1 MSRFRCFQAHFGF
14 PLNSR
19 HRDKT
24 RILAR
29 MKQSTLPS
37 LQIQDLSAF
46 FDHNNL
52 IRGMD
57 YAQNNKVR
65 GWSYQNGLIESE
77 VFGSARQI
85 YQQEI
90 QLIIRNGALVG
101 IDSDCTCPVA
111 YDCKHVVAVLVKWIE
126 HQKQQQPT
134 DSTTTAEQIMHQR
147 WLKQVQFNWQQRV
160 QEREA
165 HAAAAKTNSASEF
178 HYGFTLSLGP
188 QGRDYRLQQVKVKA
202 NREGQL
208 KATRLQLD
216 RLNFDRSDMPLNAAE
231 IETLAFFDFVQGFT
245 YQSQSYQPQGKK
257 GALLLQKIAET
268 VPLYWQQ
275 TIEKQTS
282 LQRLSYR
289 QSALAQ
295 PCWLEQ
301 GEERQLGWQVNGEP
315 VLHLLKTSP
324 PWYITAQHIGPLQ
337 LDPLSPFSADE
348 LQELVQQAPRLK
360 NLAEASALSQQM
372 LADEFQHILPL
383 PLSLPEVA
391 MDKVKVQPRL
401 LLGSSQTSNGVVD
414 YAVLEFVYAG
424 ISITADYPQELLRQS
439 TATQINLIRR
449 ERQTEQALLNQLQTH
464 GFYELAMQTATPA
477 NCLGLADTESWLQFV
492 QLALPEL
499 IQQGW
504 QVDYLPGF
512 RYNLLQVDEWYAEVD
527 ESGKKNAWFELELG
541 LVVNQQKIP
550 LLPILLQLLRE
561 TPHDFRPE
569 HLQQIADDKLLLVQ
583 LDQQHSVALPYG
595 RIKSILSTL
604 GELYFKSGESDK
616 LTLTELDSARLA
628 ELQSQLQLRWNGGEK
643 LRELGQKIREFDGIK
658 MLSAPAGLNANLR
671 DYQLQGLAWLQFL
684 REYKLAGI
692 LADDMGLGK
701 TLQTLAHIQTEK
713 VAGRLQQPALVI
725 APTSLIDNWQAEA
738 QRFCPDLKVLALHGK
753 QRAQLFTQI
762 AQAELVLT
770 SYALLPRDEETLRQ
784 QRFHLVILDEAQY
797 IKNHK
802 SKMAQI
808 ASMLTANH
816 RLCLTGT
823 PLQNHLGEL
832 WSQFNFLMPGLLG
845 DEKNFNQDFRQ
856 PVEKQADSQRLA
868 LLNRRLKPFIL
879 RRTKDKVA
887 TELPAKTEITR
898 YIELDQAQADLYET
912 VRLTVDEKIR
922 AEIAKKG
929 LARSQ
934 ITILD
939 ALLKLRQVCC
949 DPRLLKLR
957 GSSAQIKQA
966 GSAKLDELMEM
977 LDELIAEGRRI
988 LIFSQFTSMLELI
1001 ASELQARSY
1010 AYLSLTGSSENRGA
1024 LVEQFQSGQ
1033 IPVFLISLKAG
1044 GVGLNLTAADTV
1056 IHYDPWWNPAAEN
1069 QATDRAWRM
1078 GQDKPVFVYRL
1089 IAKGTLEE
1097 KIQQMQQQKASLAQA
1112 LLDQGSHSAAALEQ
1126 DDLLQILS
1134 PLQS

>member
-1 MSRFRCFQAHFGF
+1 
-14 PLNSR
+14 
-19 HRDKT
+19 
-24 RILAR
+24 
-29 MKQSTLPS
+29 MKQSTAPI
-37 LQIQDLSAF
+37 LQIQDLTAF
-46 FDHNNL
+46 FDHNSL

-90 QLIIRNGALVG
+90 QLIVRDAKLVG
-101 IDSDCTCPVA
+101 IDNDCTCPVA
-111 YDCKHVVAVLVKWIE
+111 YGCKHVVAVLIKWLE
-126 HQKQQQPT
+126 HQNQQNQENQGN
-134 DSTTTAEQIMHQR
+134 SVQQLLHQR
-147 WLKQVQFNWQQRV
+147 WLRQVHFAWQHQLEQPTASSAMAISSV
-160 QEREA
+160 NSEA
-165 HAAAAKTNSASEF
+165 A
-178 HYGFTLSLGP
+178 HYCFTLSYAP
-188 QGRDYRLQQVKVKA
+188 QGKAFRLNQVLVKRSRDGA
-202 NREGQL
+202 L

-216 RLNFDRSDMPLNAAE
+216 RLSFDRSELQLSQAE
-231 IETLAFFDFVQGFT
+231 IDALVFYDFVQGFS
-245 YQSQSYQPQGKK
+245 YNSQSYQPQGKK
-257 GALLLQKIAET
+257 GALMLEKIAHS

-275 TIEKQTS
+275 TEAKQTS
-282 LQRLSYR
+282 LQRLAYQPR
-289 QSALAQ
+289 AYAE
-295 PCWLEQ
+295 PCWLAQ
-301 GEERQLGWQVNGEP
+301 GEARQLGWRVNGEV
-315 VLHLLKTSP
+315 VLHLLQTSP
-324 PWYITAQHIGPLQ
+324 PWYITAQHFGPLQ
-337 LDPLSPFSADE
+337 LDPLSPFSAE
-348 LQELVQQAPRLK
+348 SLNELVQQAPRLAD
-360 NLAEASALSQQM
+360 LAEASALNQQM
-372 LADEFQHILPL
+372 LADNLQQILPL
-383 PLSLPEVA
+383 PINLPEVKRQGLKPQA
-391 MDKVKVQPRL
+391 RL
-401 LLGSSQTSNGVVD
+401 LLGSAPGEQAQHD
-414 YAVLEFVYAG
+414 FALFELVYENL
-424 ISITADYPQELLRQS
+424 SIPADYPPSTLRRISQNQIELIQRDLAAEQQLQAQLHALGFSALEQLRQPG
-439 TATQINLIRR
+439 L
-449 ERQTEQALLNQLQTH
+449 H
-464 GFYELAMQTATPA
+464 Y
-477 NCLGLADTESWLQFV
+477 LGLPDTEHWLEFIQ
-492 QLALPEL
+492 QKLPEL
-499 IQQGW
+499 RQQGW
-504 QVDYLPGF
+504 HIEYLPGF
-512 RYNLLQVDEWYAEVD
+512 RFNLLEVEDWYAEVD
-527 ESGKKNAWFELELG
+527 ESDKKSAWFELELG

-550 LLPILLQLLRE
+550 LLPILLQLLRN
-561 TPHDFRPE
+561 TPQDFQPE
-569 HLQQIADDKLLLVQ
+569 QLQQIADDKLLLVQ
-583 LDQQHSVALPYG
+583 LDQQYSVTLPYG
-595 RIKSILSTL
+595 RIKPILNTL
-604 GELYFKSGESDK
+604 GELYFNSGSAAK
-616 LTLTELDSARLA
+616 LKLSQLDSARLA

-643 LRELGQKIREFDGIK
+643 LRELGQRIREFTGIQA
-658 MLSAPAGLNANLR
+658 LEAPAGLNAQLR
-671 DYQLQGLAWLQFL
+671 EYQLQGLAWLQFL

-738 QRFCPDLKVLALHGK
+738 RRFCPDLKVLALHGK
-753 QRAQLFTQI
+753 QRAQLFAQI
-762 AQAELVLT
+762 DEAELVLT
-770 SYALLPRDEETLRQ
+770 SYALLARDEEELRQ
-784 QRFHLVILDEAQY
+784 HRFHLVILDEAQY

-802 SKMAQI
+802 SKMAQT
-808 ASMLTANH
+808 ASMLAANH

-845 DEKNFNQDFRQ
+845 DEKSFNQDFRIAI
-856 PVEKQADSQRLA
+856 EKQADNQRLA

-957 GSSAQIKQA
+957 GSSQQIKQA
-966 GSAKLDELMEM
+966 GSAKLDELMQM

-988 LIFSQFTSMLELI
+988 LIFSQFTSMLDLI
-1001 ASELQARSY
+1001 AQELQTRQY
-1010 AYLSLTGSSENRGA
+1010 QFLSLTGSSENRGA
-1024 LVEQFQSGQ
+1024 LVEQFQTGQ
-1033 IPVFLISLKAG
+1033 IPLFLISLKAG

-1097 KIQQMQQQKASLAQA
+1097 KIQLMQQQKASLAQA
-1112 LLDQGSHSAAALEQ
+1112 LLGQDADAASSLQQ

-1134 PLQS
+1134 PLPS